1 MKNRKEEIL
10 SVALQLF
17 AEMGMK
23 RFRNEE
29 MQKFPY
35 KKKEKLPGQLF

>member
-17 AEMGMK
+17 ARDGYEAVSVRRK
-23 RFRNEE
+23 RNFQDNYS
-29 MQKFPY
+29 KY
-35 KKKEKLPGQLF
+35 